1 MDDNQM
7 RQDVEFLAGRLLHRG
22 ANTENERLAAEY
34 IHERF
39 SAHAPEARIDDFYSI
54 NSFHILFAS
63 YYVEFLVVAL
73 LATWFPWG
81 GLGYGLVVFMLYMA
95 EFTGYPV
102 LRRLLPQYET
112 QNVLARFPVEDHK
125 RLLVV
130 TAHYDSPKETVLR
143 QPGSGRRF
151 WVAQLILVFCMTAIL
166 ITCAVDGMD
175 ILDGSDYR
183 VDIWARWIA
192 VTALLASALTLYT
205 SESNAEY
212 TRGAVCNASGVSVLL
227 YLAERLEQEPLEST
241 EVCLV
246 ATGSK
251 ETWLSGMHHFVTEA
265 KLERKSTYFLNVA
278 HVGAGM
284 LRYATGEGM
293 MHVFSSAKELLEAA
307 RGAAGEYRASQVTY
321 RGLPTDA
328 LIPLARGYKALGIVG
343 TGPDGWPMDLGEE
356 DAITGVEYTVLNR
369 AAGFTEA
376 IMRRLDVTPVR
387 GNRGGW
393 NRRRVDED
401 SEQDI
406 S

>member
-1 MDDNQM
+1 MDENQI
-7 RQDVEFLAGRLLHRG
+7 RRDVEFLASRLPHRG

-39 SAHAPEARIDDFYSI
+39 SAHAPEARMDDFYSI

-63 YYVEFLVVAL
+63 YYVEFLIVAL

-81 GLGYGLVVFMLYMA
+81 ALGYGFVVFLLYLA

-102 LRRLLPQYET
+102 LRRLLPHYET
-112 QNVLARFPVEDHK
+112 QNVIARFPVEGHT

-130 TAHYDSPKETVLR
+130 TAHYDSPRETILR

-151 WVAQLILVFCMTAIL
+151 WVAQLVLVFCMTAIL

-183 VDIWARWIA
+183 VDIWARWLA
-192 VTALLASALTLYT
+192 VFALLTAALTLYT
-205 SESNAEY
+205 SEANADY

-227 YLAERLEQEPLEST
+227 HLAERLAQEPLEST

-251 ETWLSGMHHFVTEA
+251 ETWLSGMHHFVKES
-265 KLERKSTYFLNVA
+265 KLERKSTYFVNVA

-293 MHVFSSAKELLEAA
+293 MHVYASSKELLEAA
-307 RGAAGEYRASQVTY
+307 RGAAGEFRASQVTY

-343 TGPDGWPMDLGEE
+343 TGADGWPMDLEEE
-356 DAITGVEYTVLNR
+356 DAITGIDHTALNR
-369 AAGFTEA
+369 AAGFAEA
-376 IMRRLDVTPVR
+376 IVRRLDVTPFPWK
-387 GNRGGW
+387 RGGW
-393 NRRRVDED
+393 NRRSVDED
-401 SEQDI
+401 SEQDL